1 MENNVYS
8 ILRILMTSV
17 GIAGVVYC
25 VFKICGQKIK
35 YKHESDLEKIRNEH
49 EKLMTEKR
57 NEHEKLL
64 TEKKNHMEILK
75 NDHEIKKLEIENLN

>member
-35 YKHESDLEKIRNEH
+35 YKHESDLEK
-49 EKLMTEKR
+49 M
-57 NEHEKLL
+57 
-64 TEKKNHMEILK
+64 
-75 NDHEIKKLEIENLN
+75 LNV

>member
-57 NEHEKLL
+57 NDL
-64 TEKKNHMEILK
+64 EILK
-75 NDHEIKKLEIENLN
+75 NDHEVKKLEIKNLN